1 MGGDVKQYG
10 VLYAD
15 VEGFSEFGTSEVR
28 DLITTHFAQVHQLVV
43 KQVADLNVYVN
54 TWGDGIVVVS
64 GNPLNLAQFALAVRD
79 HFANYDR
86 PMNEEP
92 IRLRMAL
99 HFGKLEE
106 CDSPL
111 AGRSE
116 FIGAA
121 LITATRLQV
130 VVPPS
135 EVWATQEFIIAMRR
149 DKRPVPL
156 AEQQLGTIELPKQG
170 GSVCVHRLRIDGIDA
185 EWSGERLEEARH
197 HVVASRHLNDL
208 ARRSIRTLRDPVVDT
223 REDDYVLRFRHA
235 VQQLERGDHVW
246 CLCGDK
252 DWMSPS
258 VLDYMNDFI
267 MAAVIRGVNVR
278 RAYFEPANGEFSGAE
293 KAVIAVHH
301 AWSQHAGVPLEVRVV
316 RLEDAK
322 VIRDQFSLPVGFGLV
337 LPYRARPTP
346 TNEPERSSVMFHYGF
361 QKGRAKAKSFSDPGL
376 LAFYQA
382 IFESAW
388 SKGKRID
395 AGFPIVR
402 LANPDPEVL
411 RGLTSPREFLLNA
424 QRR

>member
-1 MGGDVKQYG
+1 MAGDVKQYG

-28 DLITTHFAQVHQLVV
+28 DLITKHFAEVHQLVV
-43 KQVADLNVYVN
+43 RQVADLNVYIN

-79 HFANYDR
+79 YFANYDR

-99 HFGKLEE
+99 HFGKLEV

-111 AGRSE
+111 AGRAE

-135 EVWATQEFIIAMRR
+135 EVWATQEFVNAMRR
-149 DKRPVPL
+149 EKRSVPL
-156 AEQQLGTIELPKQG
+156 VEQQLGTIDLPKQG
-170 GSVCVHRLRIDGIDA
+170 GSVCVYRLRIDGVDA

-197 HVVASRHLNDL
+197 HIVASRHLNDL
-208 ARRSIRTLRDPVVDT
+208 ARESIRTLREPVIDR
-223 REDDYVLRFRHA
+223 REDDYVLEFRQA
-235 VQQLERGDHVW
+235 VQQLERGDHIW

-301 AWSQHAGVPLEVRVV
+301 AWSQHEGVPLEVRIVWTQ
-316 RLEDAK
+316 DARR
-322 VIRDQFSLPVGFGLV
+322 IRDQFSLPVGFGLV
-337 LPYRARPTP
+337 LPYHARPTRA
-346 TNEPERSSVMFHYGF
+346 NERERPSVMFHFGF
-361 QKGRAKAKSFSDPGL
+361 RKGRAKAKSFSDPGL
-376 LAFYQA
+376 LAFYQS

-388 SKGKRID
+388 EKGKCIGT
-395 AGFPIVR
+395 GFPVDR